1 MCRLTALAAVLAAH
15 NDLLYQCETGHLLRF
30 YYVGTLLLLSVAI
43 FLCIA
48 IIYVSA
54 LGTIADD
61 RPRVKLSRLL
71 YVRTALLFPDLV
83 WTAVGT
89 KWAFKDEAGTK
100 CPTDAVAV
108 VRSVLVV
115 SWLLQLAF
123 IVFIV
128 LFFDPL
134 GRQHS
139 NEQSSSVQDSQQLWK
154 KRFCIHCR
162 TVWSVIKSVSSLK
175 MNFVFLFN
183 YACKNF
189 FVSCNICPLHSKR
202 V

>member
-1 MCRLTALAAVLAAH
+1 MCRLIALAAVLAAH

-48 IIYVSA
+48 IVYVSA

-61 RPRVKLSRLL
+61 RPRARLPCLL
-71 YVRTALLFPDLV
+71 YVRTVLLLPDLV
-83 WTAVGT
+83 WIAVGT
-89 KWAFKDEAGTK
+89 KWAFKDEAGTD

-108 VRSVLVV
+108 VHSVVVV

-123 IVFIV
+123 IIFVL

-134 GRQHS
+134 GQRHLS
-139 NEQSSSVQDSQQLWK
+139 TARDSQQLWK
-154 KRFCIHCR
+154 RRFCIC
-162 TVWSVIKSVSSLK
+162 
-175 MNFVFLFN
+175 
-183 YACKNF
+183 
-189 FVSCNICPLHSKR
+189 CNVVRLVVKI
-202 V
+202 

>member
-1 MCRLTALAAVLAAH
+1 MCRLTALAAVLVAH

-30 YYVGTLLLLSVAI
+30 YYVGTLLLLSLAI
-43 FLCIA
+43 LLCIA

-61 RPRVKLSRLL
+61 RPRTRLPRLL
-71 YVRTALLFPDLV
+71 YLRTVLLLPDLV
-83 WTAVGT
+83 WTAIGT

-108 VRSVLVV
+108 VRCVVVV

-123 IVFIV
+123 IIFVV

-134 GRQHS
+134 GHRHS
-139 NEQSSSVQDSQQLWK
+139 SAHPSSVQDSQQLWR
-154 KRFCIHCR
+154 KRFCVYC
-162 TVWSVIKSVSSLK
+162 T
-175 MNFVFLFN
+175 
-183 YACKNF
+183 AT
-189 FVSCNICPLHSKR
+189 
-202 V
+202 